1 MDKKI
6 HNKGVAARK
15 RRNEN
20 RKHLETNNKK
30 NNS

>member
-1 MDKKI
+1 MDKKT

-20 RKHLETNNKK
+20 RKHLIIKRIIAK
-30 NNS
+30 